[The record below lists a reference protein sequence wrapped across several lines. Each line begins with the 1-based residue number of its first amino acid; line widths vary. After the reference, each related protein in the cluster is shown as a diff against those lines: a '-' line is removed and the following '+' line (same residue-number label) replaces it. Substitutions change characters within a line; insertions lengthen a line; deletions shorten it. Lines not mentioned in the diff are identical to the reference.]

1 MVEPPL
7 VVVVMPAV
15 LAVLRVPVV
24 PVVLAVV
31 GVVVVRDMVAPG
43 SSKPGGTISVVDRF
57 AVGP

>member
-15 LAVLRVPVV
+15 LAVVRV